1 MNTALR
7 CLARIDRVT
16 WLLVAAFVGLGGYLL
31 WDRGGALLAALPSAL
46 LWLVILACPLMH
58 LVMHRHG
65 GHGGHREDAKPPESN
80 LTSLDRDEPRIG
92 EEK

>member
-7 CLARIDRVT
+7 CLGRIDRVT
-16 WLLVAAFVGLGGYLL
+16 WLLIAAFVGLGGYLL
-31 WDRGGALLAALPSAL
+31 WDRGGALLAALPSVL
-46 LWLVILACPLMH
+46 FWLIILACPLMH

-65 GHGGHREDAKPPESN
+65 RHGEHRENARPQKSN
-80 LTSLDRDEPRIG
+80 PTSQVRDKPRIG